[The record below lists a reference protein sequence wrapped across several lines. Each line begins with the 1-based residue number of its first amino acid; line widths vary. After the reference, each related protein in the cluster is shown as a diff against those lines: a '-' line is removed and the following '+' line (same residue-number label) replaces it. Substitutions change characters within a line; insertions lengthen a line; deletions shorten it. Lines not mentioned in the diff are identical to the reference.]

1 MNKIKVY
8 KKGSEVFAAIGLLLA
23 KDRFYICNELL
34 AMVGS
39 GSINH
44 ELFSK
49 CSIILSEQRPDAI
62 NADVRFR
69 KYVSTLGFNVE
80 DSHVEDS
87 HFRSYW
93 RYSLPYHL
101 ENLYDQEDWLF
112 HVMTVKKNY
121 LNDLVE
127 YCKEQESEEDKNYD
141 KIGFKVYKDR
151 WPVIKAFRIVLEELS
166 MDDFFICNIASSP
179 EFIPNDPSLRQLL
192 LNILNSNRPSSSTC
206 HDDLD
211 KYSDTKGFVL
221 IANKGGGSWWSH
233 KNPQT
238 LEVKRRYLKDLIVL
252 IQNGEIQ
259 I

>member
-44 ELFSK
+44 ELFNK
-49 CSIILSEQRPDAI
+49 CSIILSEQRPDAV

-80 DSHVEDS
+80 YS
-87 HFRSYW
+87 HFKSYW

-101 ENLYDQEDWLF
+101 ENFYDQEDWLF

-127 YCKEQESEEDKNYD
+127 YCKEQES
-141 KIGFKVYKDR
+141 
-151 WPVIKAFRIVLEELS
+151 IKAFRIVLGELS
-166 MDDFFICNIASSP
+166 MDDFFICNIIKNSQS
-179 EFIPNDPSLRQLL
+179 IVDDPSLRQLL

-221 IANKGGGSWWSH
+221 ISNKGGSWWSH